1 MINKK
6 DHEQVVRKF
15 QTIRKRQVL
24 AIAIALISIIVVAAV
39 SKRPDLFGAFSK
51 KTLSILLLAIILGF
65 VNFSS
70 FNWRCPSCKQ
80 YLGNDIGRQI
90 CRKCGVRL
98 R

>member
-6 DHEQVVRKF
+6 DHEQIVRRF

-24 AIAIALISIIVVAAV
+24 AISVAMILAIVVAVV
-39 SKRPDLFGAFSK
+39 SKRPDLFGAVSK
-51 KTLSILLLAIILGF
+51 KDLFIGMVVIILGF

-80 YLGNDIGRQI
+80 YLGNDIARQS
-90 CRKCGVRL
+90 CRKCGVKL